1 MIDKKPLVSIII
13 TYLNKRRFISKT
25 LSSVLNQT
33 YKNFE
38 LVFVYDD
45 TNKNDLAFIKKL
57 IKKFRKKKL
66 IVNKHNLG
74 VAKSRNIA
82 LKASSG
88 SYIAFIDSDDT
99 WKKKKL
105 STQINY
111 MIKYS
116 SDLTFTSY
124 NIINHN
130 DKILGE
136 RKVTKD
142 AKYHQIFK
150 SNPIGLSTVV
160 INKKKIK
167 KPRFPFLK
175 TQEDFALWL
184 QLLRKGHRLKHFKP
198 CLTNWRKTQG
208 SLSSNIFQKIIDAF
222 RLYYF
227 YEKKN
232 FAFSIYSVIVLSY
245 NKFIKN

>member
-99 WKKKKL
+99 WKKK
-105 STQINY
+105 NY
-111 MIKYS
+111 Q
-116 SDLTFTSY
+116 LRL
-124 NIINHN
+124 II
-130 DKILGE
+130 
-136 RKVTKD
+136 
-142 AKYHQIFK
+142 
-150 SNPIGLSTVV
+150 
-160 INKKKIK
+160 
-167 KPRFPFLK
+167 
-175 TQEDFALWL
+175 
-184 QLLRKGHRLKHFKP
+184 
-198 CLTNWRKTQG
+198 
-208 SLSSNIFQKIIDAF
+208 
-222 RLYYF
+222 
-227 YEKKN
+227 
-232 FAFSIYSVIVLSY
+232 
-245 NKFIKN
+245 